1 MSGYQSAELKLRN
14 LAAANATLQ
23 ADLTF
28 PNTKGVPLF
37 MWFDTQLVQGDIGVR
52 SDGRCAIYLHRV
64 SEARQARNM
73 GQPNTPLTAIRFQ
86 LDVISFNAEQARSVA
101 NDMVAF
107 MNSISLCSDGYYQSP
122 VTGPSQ
128 NPNFLLNTR
137 QGILPQLQPS
147 PMVITQDWRVWNRE
161 DFPGT

>member
-1 MSGYQSAELKLRN
+1 MFKSCELKLRN

-23 ADLTF
+23 SDLTW
-28 PNTKGVPLF
+28 PNTAGNPLF
-37 MWFDTQLVQGDIGVR
+37 MWMDTQLVQGDIGKR
-52 SDGRCAIYLHRV
+52 SDGKCVVYVHRV
-64 SEARQARNM
+64 SEARQAANM
-73 GQPNTPLTAIRFQ
+73 GQPNTPLTAIRIQ
-86 LDVISFNAEQARSVA
+86 IDIASYDAEQARSVA

-137 QGILPQLQPS
+137 QGIMPQLNP
-147 PMVITQDWRVWNRE
+147 PPFTITQDWRVWNRE
-161 DFPGT
+161 DFPN